1 MKIGKLEQH
10 CGECNLIDLCG
21 EPYSDICICSREEV
35 SNMEEE
41 DYRKKVAEIRA
52 NSKRNWSNKTLLKRI
67 ISE

>member
-21 EPYSDICICSREEV
+21 EPYSDICICSSEAL

-41 DYRKKVAEIRA
+41 EYQKKVAEIRD
-52 NSKRNWSNKTLLKRI
+52 NSKRNWSNKTLLQKI
-67 ISE
+67 IGK